1 MSKADLGTIIQRLKD
16 ELASCPKE
24 GDRGSLRKK
33 IVQLQ
38 LRLQKMKEVRER
50 EMEREQRVR
59 NVCYSTSLILTL
71 PG

>member
-1 MSKADLGTIIQRLKD
+1 MCVCPLQLSKADLGTIIQRLKD

-24 GDRGSLRKK
+24 CDRNSLRKK

-50 EMEREQRVR
+50 DGEGTEGEERV
-59 NVCYSTSLILTL
+59 L
-71 PG
+71 